1 MPLIAPHTRLS
12 TRERLRWFVG
22 RFQRATLEVTRPQGP
37 VALAGRTTLRVRAS
51 ASGVLDV
58 DGVRFVVVDGC
69 DCDVVVDARARVTAR
84 YRGRVVVVDAVVV
97 AAPAAFAVVVD
108 VPAVDVVVD
117 VPAVDVSAPAFF
129 LPQPPR
135 SP

>member
-12 TRERLRWFVG
+12 LRERLAVLRG
-22 RFQRATLEVTRPQGP
+22 RFARATLEVTRPQGP

-51 ASGVLDV
+51 GSGVLDV
-58 DGVRFVVVDGC
+58 DGARFVVVDGY
-69 DCDVVVDARARVTAR
+69 DGDVVVDAGARVTVR
-84 YRGRVVVVDAVVV
+84 YRGHVVVVDAVVV
-97 AAPAAFAVVVD
+97 DAPVAFAVSVAVPAPAVVVD
-108 VPAVDVVVD
+108 VPVVD
-117 VPAVDVSAPAFF
+117 VAAPAFR